1 MATEKQ
7 RHFSRYI
14 CFKPRCLPDEVK
26 YASKRDEFE
35 STMHW
40 EQEHGNLALCVYAT
54 KSNSK
59 GKKNALLLSTMRLF
73 FGVTRDDGK
82 LKPAIIK
89 FYDFTKG
96 GNDAWIRKFQSILVN
111 QSLDVGWN
119 MVQFFFFFDRCHPLE
134 RSHIVCD
141 QAW

>member
-7 RHFSRYI
+7 RHFSRDI

-73 FGVTRDDGK
+73 FGVTRDDGN
-82 LKPAIIK
+82 LKQAIIK

-96 GNDAWIRKFQSILVN
+96 GNDA
-111 QSLDVGWN
+111 LDQKISKYSCKSVT
-119 MVQFFFFFDRCHPLE
+119 
-134 RSHIVCD
+134 
-141 QAW
+141 